1 MSFDDKCSLEQVYRQ
16 GTEKL
21 RNAGVP
27 EAQLDAWYLL
37 EYVTG
42 IGRASYYADPDR
54 EMPAAQKTQY
64 DKCIELRSR
73 RVPLQH
79 ITGEQE
85 FMGLSFYVNGDVLIP
100 RQDTEILVETALE
113 ILEHEED
120 SFQKKE
126 GGIRLL
132 DLCTGSGCILL
143 SILHYAKYRTVG
155 TGSDLSAR
163 ALAVAERNAERLGI
177 PVDFVESDLFDD
189 ISGRFSMILSNP
201 PYIRSSEIAGLQE
214 EVRLYDPIEALDGRE
229 DGLYFYR
236 RIITESPSY
245 LETGGYLLF
254 EIGYDQAADVT
265 EMMRGQG
272 FDEIHI
278 KKDLAG
284 LDRVVYGR
292 YIK

>member
-1 MSFDDKCSLEQVYRQ
+1 MNSGDKCSLEQAYRQ
-16 GTEKL
+16 GMEKL
-21 RNAGVP
+21 KNAGVP
-27 EAQLDAWYLL
+27 EAELDAWYLL

-42 IGRASYYADPDR
+42 IGRASYYADPDLK
-54 EMPAAQKTQY
+54 MPAEQKTKY
-64 DKCIELRSR
+64 DKCIEVRSR

-85 FMGLSFYVNGDVLIP
+85 FMGLSFHVNEDVLIP

-113 ILEHEED
+113 LLDREKD
-120 SFQKKE
+120 VFQRE
-126 GGIRLL
+126 RGTIRLL

-143 SILHYAKYRTVG
+143 SVLHYAKCRMEG
-155 TGSDLSAR
+155 TGSDLSTR
-163 ALAVAERNAERLGI
+163 ALTVAEGNAQRLGI
-177 PVDFVESDLFDD
+177 AAEFIESDLFND

-201 PYIRSSEIAGLQE
+201 PYIRSSEIAGLQD
-214 EVRLYDPIEALDGRE
+214 EVRLYDPIEALDGRA

-236 RIITESPSY
+236 RIIAESPAY
-245 LETGGYLLF
+245 LEDGGYLLF
-254 EIGYDQAADVT
+254 EIGHDQAADVT
-265 EMMRGQG
+265 EMLRRQG
-272 FDEIHI
+272 FDEIRV

>member
-1 MSFDDKCSLEQVYRQ
+1 MNSGDKRSLEQAYRQ

-21 RNAGVP
+21 KNAGVP

-54 EMPAAQKTQY
+54 EIPAEQKIEY

-73 RVPLQH
+73 RMPLQH

-85 FMGLSFYVNGDVLIP
+85 FMGLSFFVNKDVLIP

-113 ILEHEED
+113 ILDREKD
-120 SFQKKE
+120 AFQKE
-126 GGIRLL
+126 TEPIRLL

-143 SILHYAKYRTVG
+143 SVLHYAKCRIEG
-155 TGSDLSAR
+155 IGSDLSVR
-163 ALAVAERNAERLGI
+163 ALAVAEHNAERLGI
-177 PVDFVESDLFDD
+177 AANLIESDLFDD
-189 ISGRFSMILSNP
+189 ISGRFSLILSNP

-214 EVRLYDPIEALDGRE
+214 EVRLYDPIEALDGRA
-229 DGLYFYR
+229 DGLHFYR
-236 RIITESPSY
+236 KIVTESPSY

-272 FDEIHI
+272 FGEIHV